1 MNIWIVLIFLLVLLS
16 TGIQIYT
23 LKQLNVIQDRLPS
36 SCGQFTGN
44 DKYGKSF
51 YNHESYIQFTSTMI
65 NSGKAEISL
74 KDDEKKF
81 ENIHWTYNKQDCS
94 VTIEQ
99 TDELIKYLKDEF
111 KAEVDNKVKFDE
123 NNNLL
128 VDIKYP
134 GGKTTLRIPHI
145 KE

>member
-1 MNIWIVLIFLLVLLS
+1 MNIWFVLIFLLVLLS
-16 TGIQIYT
+16 FVIQIYT
-23 LKQLNVIQDRLPS
+23 LLQLKVIQDRLPS

-51 YNHESYIQFTSTMI
+51 FNHENYIQFTSTII

-74 KDDEKKF
+74 KDGEKKF
-81 ENIHWTYNKQDCS
+81 ENIHWTYNKQDCI

-99 TDELIKYLKDEF
+99 TDELTKYLKDEF
-111 KAEVDNKVKFDE
+111 QAEVDNKAKFDE

-128 VDIKYP
+128 VDIMYP
-134 GGKTTLRIPHI
+134 GGKKTLIIPHI
-145 KE
+145 KQ